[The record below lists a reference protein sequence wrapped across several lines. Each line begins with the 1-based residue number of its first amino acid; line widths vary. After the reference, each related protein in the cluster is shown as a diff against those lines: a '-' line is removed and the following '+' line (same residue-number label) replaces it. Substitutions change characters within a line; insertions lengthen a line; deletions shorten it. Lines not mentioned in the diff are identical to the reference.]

1 MTVKDVI
8 IGAAEILDETALC
21 TALAEEGA
29 TSAVEGT
36 GSTGED
42 ATTDEEVTE
51 LSDEDKKKKKTLL
64 KCFNDVLFEIATEYY
79 PLVAEENFDAGKIPF
94 STFSKTP
101 LKIRSVFSGED
112 GIGFK
117 TGTDRIITDKKA
129 GKVSV
134 VYEYVPEERTDA
146 DLFDYEK
153 TPYGKTVFCYGIAAE
168 YCLIA
173 GRFSEAANWESR
185 FKNAVTA
192 VAAPRKRTKR
202 ITTCKVWK

>member
-8 IGAAEILDETALC
+8 IGAAEILDETAFC

-29 TSAVEGT
+29 SLAGEDT
-36 GSTGED
+36 GSADGSE
-42 ATTDEEVTE
+42 TTDAVAE
-51 LSDEDKKKKKTLL
+51 LSDEDKEKKKKLI

-79 PLVAEENFDAGKIPF
+79 PLVAEEEFAAGKIPF
-94 STFSKTP
+94 SAFSKTP
-101 LKIRSVFSGED
+101 LKIRNVFSGEESVGFVA
-112 GIGFK
+112 GIDYIV
-117 TGTDRIITDKKA
+117 TDRKS

-134 VYEYVPEERTDA
+134 VFEYVPEEKIDTDS
-146 DLFDYEK
+146 FDYEK

-168 YCLIA
+168 YCLIT

-192 VAAPRKRTKR
+192 VAVPRKRTKR
-202 ITTCKVWK
+202 ITTGRVWK

>member
-36 GSTGED
+36 GSTGEN
-42 ATTDEEVTE
+42 ATT
-51 LSDEDKKKKKTLL
+51 
-64 KCFNDVLFEIATEYY
+64 AEYY

-101 LKIRSVFSGED
+101 LKIRSVFSGEE

-134 VYEYVPEERTDA
+134 VYEYVPEERTDT